1 MTKKNITKK
10 EIAESLS
17 HKTGFPL
24 SLSKKLVKLG
34 RDEGKVL
41 TSQWTKFAVTKWF
54 NAEVNNRKI
63 KNLSTEDIETLTN
76 ALKIKLIEISKN

>member
-1 MTKKNITKK
+1 MNETIEKID
-10 EIAESLS
+10 EI
-17 HKTGFPL
+17 

-63 KNLSTEDIETLTN
+63 NNLSTEDIETLTN